1 MPQGRKKIPFSG
13 KQKKLQLQHKRDKK
27 KNQNEET
34 SNDSIVTSGNVS
46 IADEGKNFLE
56 DVVKLNQQPS
66 RQGTNT
72 ANRYRLHFRKE
83 TNQEIQKRKQLAGI
97 PFEVLSQEALE
108 VSYEDIFLPGSVL
121 DIPKRPPWNYS
132 MSKEQLEAREQKHFR
147 EYLQKIEQ
155 EFKSEELSYFEMN
168 LETWRQL
175 WRVLEMSDI
184 VMLIVDIRYPVLH
197 FSPALYDYVT
207 SDLGK
212 DIILVLN
219 KIDLVP
225 APIVLAWKHYF
236 QQQFP
241 QVYIVCFSAYSGMK
255 QAAGKRGRRIGKLK
269 MAAEGAKRLF
279 DVCEK
284 IVHSKVD
291 LSSWEKKIEEEINSS
306 FSASDNCEEEKNPLV
321 GAEIKVTSADC
332 SHYRSEK
339 FKDGI
344 LTIGCVGHPNVGKS
358 SVLNGVM
365 GKKVVSVSRT
375 PGHTKHFQTIYLT
388 PTVRLCDC
396 PGLVFPSKI
405 PKPLQILT
413 GCYPIAQV
421 REPYSVVMY
430 LAQRVPVPEILK
442 LQHPNQE
449 GNMASQP
456 EPWSAFDI
464 CEAWAIKR
472 GFLTKRTAR
481 PDVYRAANNILR
493 LSLDGRTLCLTFYPP
508 GYTTEKE
515 KWSLHPEVNEIKA
528 LQHSEKINYNN
539 KSEVGE
545 ENLSESSNCEEDSE
559 NEKSEKF
566 LSDEQNMFSVLS
578 DM

>member
-1 MPQGRKKIPFSG
+1 M
-13 KQKKLQLQHKRDKK
+13 
-27 KNQNEET
+27 
-34 SNDSIVTSGNVS
+34 TSGHIS
-46 IADEGKNFLE
+46 SADEDKNFLE
-56 DVVKLNQQPS
+56 NVIKLNQQPS
-66 RQGTNT
+66 RHGTNT
-72 ANRYRLHFRKE
+72 TNRYRLHFKKE
-83 TNQEIQKRKQLAGI
+83 SNQEIQKRKELAMK
-97 PFEVLSQEALE
+97 PYEVLSQEALE
-108 VSYEDIFLPGSVL
+108 VSYEDIFLPGSGL
-121 DIPKRPPWNYS
+121 DMPKRPPWNYS
-132 MSKEQLEAREQKHFR
+132 MSKEQLEAREQKYFR
-147 EYLQKIEQ
+147 EYIQKIEQ

-197 FSPALYDYVT
+197 FSPALYDFVT

-225 APIVLAWKHYF
+225 APLVLAWKHYF
-236 QQQFP
+236 QLQFP
-241 QVYIVCFSAYSGMK
+241 QVYVVCFSAYSGMK
-255 QAAGKRGRRIGKLK
+255 QAIGKRGKRIGKLK

-279 DVCEK
+279 NVCEK
-284 IVHSKVD
+284 IVRSEVD
-291 LSSWEKKIEEEINSS
+291 LSSWEKKIEDEINSS
-306 FSASDNCEEEKNPLV
+306 FSASDNCKAEQSPLV
-321 GAEIKVTSADC
+321 GAEIEVTSADC
-332 SHYRSEK
+332 SHYQSEK
-339 FKDGI
+339 FQDGI

-358 SVLNGVM
+358 SVLNGLM
-365 GKKVVSVSRT
+365 GRKVVSVSRT

-396 PGLVFPSKI
+396 PGLVFPSKV
-405 PKPLQILT
+405 PKPLQVLT

-430 LAQRVPVPEILK
+430 LAQRVPVTDILK

-493 LSLDGRTLCLTFYPP
+493 LALDGRTLCLAFYPP
-508 GYTTEKE
+508 GYTIEKE
-515 KWSLHPEVNEIKA
+515 KWNLHPEVNEIKA
-528 LQHSEKINYNN
+528 LQHSEKINYNEH
-539 KSEVGE
+539 EVE
-545 ENLSESSNCEEDSE
+545 ENLSSSSNCEEDSE
-559 NEKSEKF
+559 KDDDDKDISEENEMSENI
-566 LSDEQNMFSVLS
+566 LSDEQNKFAILS
-578 DM
+578 DI